1 MYDVVTL
8 VQKYFLKV
16 PRRSWMKT
24 WFLTIKM
31 LPDNDEVV
39 GIPVLQFVVRPVDT
53 SGNDS
58 AADDINTEGPE
69 GDADVL

>member
-1 MYDVVTL
+1 MIL
-8 VQKYFLKV
+8 YFLKV

-24 WFLTIKM
+24 CFLTIKM

-39 GIPVLQFVVRPVDT
+39 GIPVLHCGVRPVDT
-53 SGNDS
+53 SGDDS

>member
-16 PRRSWMKT
+16 PRRPWMKT
-24 WFLTIKM
+24 CFLTIKM
-31 LPDNDEVV
+31 LPDNDEVIR
-39 GIPVLQFVVRPVDT
+39 IPVSQFEVRPVDT
-53 SGNDS
+53 SGDDP
-58 AADDINTEGPE
+58 AADDTNTEGPE